1 MNVYMQFSDSMR
13 NEENLSWDFSILSGI
28 VLALITFYIIQI
40 VRLHFMP
47 QETRN
52 KITMK
57 IWWSILLNLIAL
69 QIQNIVITTLE
80 YQQTSGSVSSLTSYA
95 INSTACFFFTN
106 AIMLQIF
113 EWDMLF
119 TMIKF

>member
-69 QIQNIVITTLE
+69 QI
-80 YQQTSGSVSSLTSYA
+80 
-95 INSTACFFFTN
+95 
-106 AIMLQIF
+106 
-113 EWDMLF
+113 
-119 TMIKF
+119 